1 VAGWILEPLVGP
13 GGDPAMSTRR
23 PTVVQ
28 VAERA
33 HVSIAT
39 VSRVLN
45 GKLARPDSTARVLA
59 AAAELGYVPDATGRS
74 LRMGR
79 SLQIAFAVDDVGNPV
94 YTEMMSGVEDGM
106 AGSGNRLLVAST
118 GHQPADLMALVEELT
133 RGYADGLIISPLR
146 RTPELIRALVEAAV
160 PTVVIGSLDVDAP
173 LDTVRIDSGLG
184 VRRAYQHLVDTG
196 RRRIA
201 FVGGPPDTAPG
212 SARLRAFRLAGS
224 EFGRVGPM
232 VQADGF
238 TVTAGERAWVELA
251 AYTGR
256 TRPDAVLAANDLLAL
271 GVMRAAKN
279 AGRRIPSGLAVAG
292 IDDIQ
297 FARIFSPSLTSVS
310 LKARE
315 RGKLAARLLL
325 ERIAAPGIPPR
336 TAQVEPELIVR
347 ESTFVRELATEPSV
361 LNEVNPRGNGRGDDM
376 SERKR

>member
-1 VAGWILEPLVGP
+1 MTA
-13 GGDPAMSTRR
+13 RR

-45 GKLARPDSTARVLA
+45 GKLARPSSTERVLA

-94 YTEMMSGVEDGM
+94 YTEMLSGVEDGM
-106 AGSGNRLLVAST
+106 AGSGSRLSVAST
-118 GHQPADLMALVEELT
+118 GHNPADLMALIDELS

-146 RTPELIRALVEAAV
+146 RTPELIQALVDAAV
-160 PTVVIGSLDVDAP
+160 PTVVVGSLDAGAP

-184 VRRAYQHLVDTG
+184 VRQAYEHLVDTG

-212 SARLRAFRLAGS
+212 SARLNAFRLAGS
-224 EFGRVGPM
+224 EFGCAGPV
-232 VQADGF
+232 VQAQGF
-238 TVTAGERAWVELA
+238 TVTAGEQAWLELA
-251 AYTGR
+251 GLTGR
-256 TRPDAVLAANDLLAL
+256 RRPDAVLAANDLLAL
-271 GVMRAAKN
+271 GVMRAAKS

-315 RGKLAARLLL
+315 RGRLAARLLL
-325 ERIAAPGIPPR
+325 GRIAAPGAPTR
-336 TAQVEPELIVR
+336 TEQVEPELIIR
-347 ESTFVRELATEPSV
+347 ESTS
-361 LNEVNPRGNGRGDDM
+361 
-376 SERKR
+376 